1 MVNLFEQFSLLAVLF
16 CLGCS
21 STCFTT
27 AWHCSMAT
35 TSSWAWHCS
44 SARQGIVHQH
54 GIDPGH
60 GNLEKILMKTSV
72 TIRMQCHR
80 LLCICHVVCCVVI
93 IIFFYYYFPA
103 ATLGETTATTPA
115 HCQWCVC
122 TRRQHHQLQFGR
134 CQQNTEHHKRPRWND
149 EYKIKIQS
157 NAFVQDIYYPKPL
170 NSNATSLLSI
180 KTSIIHTIHVK
191 EWYWI
196 F

>member
-93 IIFFYYYFPA
+93 IIFFIIISQLPLLVKLQPPLLPIA
-103 ATLGETTATTPA
+103 SDV
-115 HCQWCVC
+115 CVPEDN
-122 TRRQHHQLQFGR
+122 TISFSLEDASKI
-134 CQQNTEHHKRPRWND
+134 QNTTRDQD
-149 EYKIKIQS
+149 ETMNTK
-157 NAFVQDIYYPKPL
+157 
-170 NSNATSLLSI
+170 
-180 KTSIIHTIHVK
+180 
-191 EWYWI
+191 
-196 F
+196 

>member
-1 MVNLFEQFSLLAVLF
+1 MQYYCSNPGKRNHMFKTNHTHTHLRVICWSTFFLFRLLFSLYMVNLFEQFSLLAVLF

-115 HCQWCVC
+115 HCQ
-122 TRRQHHQLQFGR
+122 
-134 CQQNTEHHKRPRWND
+134 
-149 EYKIKIQS
+149 
-157 NAFVQDIYYPKPL
+157 
-170 NSNATSLLSI
+170 
-180 KTSIIHTIHVK
+180 
-191 EWYWI
+191 
-196 F
+196 